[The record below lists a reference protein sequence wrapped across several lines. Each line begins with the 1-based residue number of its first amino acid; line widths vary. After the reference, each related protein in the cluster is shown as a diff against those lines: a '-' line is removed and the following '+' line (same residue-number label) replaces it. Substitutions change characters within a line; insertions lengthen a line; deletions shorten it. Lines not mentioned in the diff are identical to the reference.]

1 MFPVHRIPFLPFKQ
15 CVSSTCKYC
24 YCGKFSCQKLSCL
37 ISNIYK
43 KNQVFPLCA
52 IFWYSAQLWFEYLV
66 FVLERFTIRNFKL
79 KKTKG
84 CRNDKI
90 NKYYWNGSQLMENQT
105 NNSMQGFCATF
116 LAFQLVDSQLMRT
129 VLSEKLGV
137 LLNQN
142 MRNIRLSF
150 FSHMPCFHISP
161 FFWKKC
167 QITHHKVVV
176 IQLCLLSK

>member
-1 MFPVHRIPFLPFKQ
+1 MCLLNLQILLLWEIQLPKTVLSHKQ
-15 CVSSTCKYC
+15 YL
-24 YCGKFSCQKLSCL
+24 QK
-37 ISNIYK
+37 NE
-43 KNQVFPLCA
+43 VFPLCA

-129 VLSEKLGV
+129 VLSEKSGV

-161 FFWKKC
+161 LFLEKMSN
-167 QITHHKVVV
+167 HA
-176 IQLCLLSK
+176 S